1 MRSNNGPDWRH
12 FKRSPPLPGAR
23 FTVFTVG
30 SGANMGAQ
38 GGVMGA
44 GDRLH
49 RIGAVIYW
57 SKSRY
62 GGTSLRNT
70 NTAVDQNLN
79 T

>member
-1 MRSNNGPDWRH
+1 M
-12 FKRSPPLPGAR
+12 GAR
-23 FTVFTVG
+23 
-30 SGANMGAQ
+30 

-70 NTAVDQNLN
+70 NTAVDRNLN

>member
-1 MRSNNGPDWRH
+1 MV
-12 FKRSPPLPGAR
+12 LIGA
-23 FTVFTVG
+23 TLKGAHHHCLVHG
-30 SGANMGAQ
+30 SLCSLWVLEPIWGQ
-38 GGVMGA
+38 RRGVMGA

-70 NTAVDQNLN
+70 NTAVDRNPN